1 MKYLIV
7 DTETNGLPQCN
18 YLPVTDLPNWP
29 RLISVAW
36 GLYDD
41 EGHELSRHYEFVKPE
56 GFRWNKVAQRIHGIT
71 PEHADC
77 KGKPLAEVLEQLR
90 QDVEKADAWVGHN
103 IGFDCG
109 VIGAEFL
116 RMQKAQPGRV
126 GELPTRPLLCTMEA
140 SAHVTTNREP
150 TRLDELYRLLTG
162 KSMKGMHDASADML
176 ATAKCFFELK
186 RRGYFET
193 EEIEHHRSGQ
203 LVDSKL
209 D

>member
-7 DTETNGLPQCN
+7 DTETNGLPQCHH
-18 YLPVTDLPNWP
+18 LPVTDLPNWP

-41 EGHELSRHYEFVKPE
+41 EGHELSRRYEFVKPD

-71 PEHADC
+71 PEQAER
-77 KGKPLAEVLEQLR
+77 KGKPLAEILEQLHR
-90 QDVEKADAWVGHN
+90 DVEKADALVGHN
-103 IGFDCG
+103 IGFDFG

-116 RMQKAQPGRV
+116 RLQKAQSGSV
-126 GELPTRPLLCTMEA
+126 GELPARPLLCTMEA
-140 SAHVTTNREP
+140 SANVTANREP

-162 KSMKGMHDASADML
+162 RRMKGMHDASVDML
-176 ATAKCFFELK
+176 VTAKCFFELK
-186 RRGYFET
+186 RKGYFET
-193 EEIEHHRSGQ
+193 EEIERHRGGQ
-203 LVDSKL
+203 LVNSKL